1 MVASVLMLVLSGCRV
16 DVTGLFTSHRDGQMA
31 DFPSTITVS
40 GVIPAAFPVGGVL
53 RVEGVETPYAD
64 IAVDP
69 DRSWTAN
76 VAVDPAH
83 PVTQLETTY
92 TVNGV
97 EHRQILSIVDNPS
110 SPDVLGTYAED
121 GVGMRF
127 TNTGLAGLG
136 PIIQDL
142 AAGSFDLNA
151 LLVGQAVNTSDATG
165 TIYEAG
171 AGNISLTP
179 VSTAS
184 GVRAPVTIR
193 DMYIGVDLNVS
204 TLGIGSCRLDVVVPT
219 ATIDGYYDLAPA
231 GDDANNVDVNLLGGT
246 PGATNRQ
253 PSVSIP
259 TVNYEF
265 TAGACDPDTPIIGG
279 IISGIAG
286 SSVPDAIRSS
296 FVTELQDP
304 DGTGPGDSPI
314 ADAVEDALGGISI
327 AGAVGSAVESHLDAP
342 LQDVTEDASGMTFRS
357 DADFGTVD
365 PLTGLPTCAAPA
377 GAPDIAETGTVP
389 STFPAMG
396 ATTPSGAPY
405 GLGLAISS
413 SAFNQMIGAMT
424 ECGLLNSTIT
434 ELLGQP
440 ISPAV
445 LALAMP
451 QFANLIP
458 QGVHQME
465 IRIRPTAAPYLTG
478 NAGPNGEPAELYIAN
493 LQLDFVSTHL
503 VHDGVVTEAPDG
515 GVKWLTVA
523 IDAPFGFDLTWDD
536 VAGALQPTITLPP
549 TAAVRARVVFN
560 NIQVNAV
567 STESLV
573 QALFPSMAS
582 GLTDTFAAFPLPGF
596 LGLSLDVAEIAE
608 SNNTYLL
615 YANLTPAPSTHMENF
630 TLTDVGS
637 ANSADDDSGSDSNEW
652 RHRIRKSWGSTAAN
666 VTFQSS
672 ISADSIVL
680 ADEEKGATGAYRM
693 NFTIVPET
701 AGGPWRLE
709 LDHNILGAY
718 TCRSEGLGGGTCRM
732 GFYTT
737 SMGTNSPINGSV
749 KVNGGAAQAFNFNPS
764 PQGAGEAGGNF
775 NTQFSGSGSRV
786 ITGTGTA
793 TIEVNYSFGQRA
805 GSYCG
810 GFICG
815 GDGHEASIRMGL
827 GDTLSNNFTAGEY
840 PGQGNRTQG
849 NDGHRSN
856 LKLCTNTGVACP

>member
-1 MVASVLMLVLSGCRV
+1 MANCCGTGSDDRARGPTLAHGRAA
-16 DVTGLFTSHRDGQMA
+16 VTARILL
-31 DFPSTITVS
+31 VS
-40 GVIPAAFPVGGVL
+40 GEYPPDEGGVADYTRCLAEALAARGLAVAVLCARRGAQKPEALDGRIENSVTVFRQADPRWGWNSLAAARRLARSWRADWLHLQYQAAAF
-53 RVEGVETPYAD
+53 
-64 IAVDP
+64 
-69 DRSWTAN
+69 
-76 VAVDPAH
+76 
-83 PVTQLETTY
+83 
-92 TVNGV
+92 
-97 EHRQILSIVDNPS
+97 
-110 SPDVLGTYAED
+110 
-121 GVGMRF
+121 
-127 TNTGLAGLG
+127 
-136 PIIQDL
+136 
-142 AAGSFDLNA
+142 
-151 LLVGQAVNTSDATG
+151 
-165 TIYEAG
+165 
-171 AGNISLTP
+171 
-179 VSTAS
+179 
-184 GVRAPVTIR
+184 
-193 DMYIGVDLNVS
+193 
-204 TLGIGSCRLDVVVPT
+204 
-219 ATIDGYYDLAPA
+219 
-231 GDDANNVDVNLLGGT
+231 
-246 PGATNRQ
+246 
-253 PSVSIP
+253 
-259 TVNYEF
+259 
-265 TAGACDPDTPIIGG
+265 
-279 IISGIAG
+279 
-286 SSVPDAIRSS
+286 
-296 FVTELQDP
+296 
-304 DGTGPGDSPI
+304 
-314 ADAVEDALGGISI
+314 
-327 AGAVGSAVESHLDAP
+327 
-342 LQDVTEDASGMTFRS
+342 
-357 DADFGTVD
+357 
-365 PLTGLPTCAAPA
+365 
-377 GAPDIAETGTVP
+377 
-389 STFPAMG
+389 
-396 ATTPSGAPY
+396 
-405 GLGLAISS
+405 GLGLPIH
-413 SAFNQMIGAMT
+413 
-424 ECGLLNSTIT
+424 LLPWRLSRALPALRLAVTYHDLR
-434 ELLGQP
+434 EPYLFPKAGRLRP
-440 ISPAV
+440 AAV

-732 GFYTT
+732 GFYPT